1 MAIGDRLIGWSKRW
15 DLFGRQ
21 VICAQCMMAQDVDE
35 AKKPFSHDPHCA
47 KSCHPDQQPWRELA
61 EILGAFPELISGA

>member
-1 MAIGDRLIGWSKRW
+1 
-15 DLFGRQ
+15 
-21 VICAQCMMAQDVDE
+21 MMAQDVDE

-47 KSCHPDQQPWRELA
+47 KSGHPDQQPWRELA